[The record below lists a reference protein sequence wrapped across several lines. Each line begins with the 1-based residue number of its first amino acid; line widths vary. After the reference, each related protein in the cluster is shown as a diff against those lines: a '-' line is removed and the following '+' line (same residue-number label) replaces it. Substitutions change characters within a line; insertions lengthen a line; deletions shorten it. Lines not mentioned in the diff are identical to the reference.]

1 MSNDKKNGFTIIE
14 IIICFIIISILSQI
28 GIVAFRSYSRRV
40 KAFAAQNA
48 LLNVRKE
55 CQMNK
60 DLKQDETFT
69 PIEPK
74 SYSYSSKKNNCSGG
88 SDNFVYLN
96 PIDENYLPTYF
107 YDHNKGEVGCL
118 YNGFINNLFNKCV
131 SKFYKLNFEKNS
143 FVIKD
148 TFIERGCS
156 AYAIVKGDN
165 WEEAE
170 RQSNILGGNL
180 VTINDKDEYRWLQEN
195 IWKNNIRLKDANY
208 HKKSSNRPSTYYV
221 GLNDSENEGEY
232 KWSSGQK
239 TDFGNNEDL
248 IHRQMW
254 LAQRGM
260 GRERDYF
267 MVQYN
272 DIGFTDYVPQDGS
285 NPTLYGGQFGQL
297 SWVKNASKDSWYSY
311 AEPFGI
317 AEIDK
322 CSSKPNLP
330 LPRLTNPVE

>member
-48 LLNVRKE
+48 LLNVKKE

-74 SYSYSSKKNNCSGG
+74 SYSYSSRKNNCSGG
-88 SDNFVYLN
+88 SDNLVYLN
-96 PIDENYLPTYF
+96 PTDENYLPTYF

-131 SKFYKLNFEKNS
+131 SKFYKFKFEKNK

-156 AYAIVKGDN
+156 AYALVKGDN
-165 WEEAE
+165 WKEAE
-170 RQSNILGGNL
+170 NQANKLGGNL
-180 VTINDKDEYRWLQEN
+180 VTINNKEEYKWIQKN
-195 IWKNNIRLKDANY
+195 IVFGHKRLKDAKYNLKNPNSLSMY
-208 HKKSSNRPSTYYV
+208 FV
-221 GLNDSENEGEY
+221 GLTDKKEEGKYE
-232 KWSSGQK
+232 WSSGESSEWN
-239 TDFGNNEDL
+239 NNEDL
-248 IHRQMW
+248 IHRQNF
-254 LAQRGM
+254 LAQQHM
-260 GRERDYF
+260 ANNNDYF
-267 MVQYN
+267 VMHSN
-272 DIGFTDYVPQDGS
+272 DVGFSDYVNNEYRPDLYNGRVG
-285 NPTLYGGQFGQL
+285 TLT
-297 SWVKNASKDSWYSY
+297 WVDNNSSY
-311 AEPFGI
+311 YKGWGTPHFGI
-317 AEIDK
+317 AEVNK
-322 CSSKPNLP
+322 CKS
-330 LPRLTNPVE
+330 